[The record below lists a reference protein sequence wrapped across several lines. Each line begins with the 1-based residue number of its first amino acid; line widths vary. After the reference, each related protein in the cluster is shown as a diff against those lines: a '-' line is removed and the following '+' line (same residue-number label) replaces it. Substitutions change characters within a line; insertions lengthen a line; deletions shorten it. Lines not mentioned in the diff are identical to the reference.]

1 MEKKEKQRQF
11 ISLRGISQLKQ
22 KTCIDHESQRLQPV
36 CFCVFETMPRKRK
49 KSTTD
54 LNTWT
59 VVELRKA
66 CQKYSDLK
74 CGKLKKAELIAV
86 LSRPDTRETKIQQ
99 VTSEEELKALT
110 VKQLQQICRQH
121 KICQGKR
128 LKHEYVAAVR
138 DFFHQHRQA
147 ESMEKKSEEKKAEI
161 PEIPALPAPAIPPVP
176 PRPKFYAYS
185 ENQKKTMEEIL
196 ALAAEPERPIRIHS
210 EQRKGER
217 IRVIRSIE
225 KPRKPSPRPRVIGQ
239 GSFGCVYRPGLK
251 CKQGVGNGDELNRK
265 YGDDTKYVMKVTN
278 DAEVKHDQ
286 HIAQRLLRVK
296 DHENYF
302 TTVLA
307 PPCVLEKLPEDCEA
321 TEGRASDDIKGFYM
335 RYRGPALSKGWLP
348 DQTLKTTLEVC
359 VHLFEGLSLMHDA
372 NVTHNDIKPL
382 NVLMAP
388 PKSKTKESPATFIDF
403 GFGTA
408 WMRGE
413 DAKDA
418 FELINTVWNR
428 YVFTNGKG
436 QYVFWPADFNLLDL
450 DVFLYEDTKEINTT
464 MSWNTAKA
472 VVGIYYGEYQ
482 SWNPL
487 FYHGDRHTA
496 IQHAINRLQ
505 LSISPV
511 LKPMLANLLGYE
523 SPTKIKKEFEEKRFD
538 HYNQIVAYF
547 KTIDIYMMGALVWFF
562 WGSLSEA
569 EFESPLAKEITQYVH
584 RLCHL
589 EWWKRPMARQAHHT
603 FQEFLKRA

>member
-1 MEKKEKQRQF
+1 MNHKGRHQFACGVFFLNNASQTKEIHHRFKY
-11 ISLRGISQLKQ
+11 
-22 KTCIDHESQRLQPV
+22 
-36 CFCVFETMPRKRK
+36 
-49 KSTTD
+49 
-54 LNTWT
+54 
-59 VVELRKA
+59 VELRKA
-66 CQKYSDLK
+66 CQKYPDLK

-99 VTSEEELKALT
+99 VKSEEELKALT

-128 LKHEYVAAVR
+128 LKHEYVAAVS
-138 DFFHQHRQA
+138 DFFHHRKL
-147 ESMEKKSEEKKAEI
+147 ESMEKKAETPKI
-161 PEIPALPAPAIPPVP
+161 LAAPAIPPVP
-176 PRPKFYAYS
+176 PPRPKVYALS
-185 ENQKKTMEEIL
+185 EGNHKRTKEKKREKEP
-196 ALAAEPERPIRIHS
+196 APEPERPIHIHS
-210 EQRKGER
+210 ERKRSER
-217 IRVIRSIE
+217 VQMVRSIE

-286 HIAQRLLRVK
+286 HIAQRLLQVK

-307 PPCVLEKLPEDCEA
+307 PPCVLEKLPEDCKA
-321 TEGRASDDIKGFYM
+321 TEDRESDDIQGFYM

-359 VHLFEGLSLMHDA
+359 VHLFEGLRLMHEA

-388 PKSKTKESPATFIDF
+388 PKTKTKESLATFIDF

-408 WMRGE
+408 WMRGK

-436 QYVFWPADFNLLDL
+436 QYVFWPADFNLLNL
-450 DVFLYEDTKEINTT
+450 DVFLYEERKEVD
-464 MSWNTAKA
+464 MAVSWNSAKK
-472 VVGIYYGEYQ
+472 VVDIYYGEYQ

-487 FYHGDRHTA
+487 FYQGDRHTA

-505 LSISPV
+505 LAISPV
-511 LKPMLANLLGYE
+511 LKPVLANLLGYE

-562 WGSLSEA
+562 WGSLSEE
-569 EFESPLAKEITQYVH
+569 EFELPLAKEITQYVH

-589 EWWKRPMARQAHHT
+589 EWWKRPTATQAHHA
-603 FQEFLKRA
+603 FQGFLRRA